1 MQISKYWNAFQN
13 ETLKVYENIDFEK
26 EENFLREQSKMSYEH
41 ITYCDFQE
49 LDREQL
55 KILFNKL
62 IERIT
67 IDEFSVPGE
76 KEVCL
81 NITINLKIPGYA
93 PKYALQFKKDLKKQ
107 RKRR

>member
-1 MQISKYWNAFQN
+1 
-13 ETLKVYENIDFEK
+13 
-26 EENFLREQSKMSYEH
+26 MSYDH

-62 IERIT
+62 IEKIT
-67 IDEFSVPGE
+67 IHEFSVPGE

-81 NITINLKIPGYA
+81 NIVIDLKIPGYA
-93 PKYALQFKKDLKKQ
+93 PSMLYSSSKT
-107 RKRR
+107 